1 MYEERKNSVLGII
14 STAIG
19 IVTGASIF
27 TLFIVAGYLEI
38 STPGGVKEDSPI
50 LVVVGLVAIGMMLM
64 LLIEIILGVVGIFQS
79 NKKKIF
85 SVLGLIINL
94 MILLGTI
101 AAVIIGNMMK

>member
-1 MYEERKNSVLGII
+1 
-14 STAIG
+14 
-19 IVTGASIF
+19 
-27 TLFIVAGYLEI
+27 
-38 STPGGVKEDSPI
+38 

-64 LLIEIILGVVGIFQS
+64 LLIGIILGVVGIFQS